1 MEEIEDDFNQLLKS
15 KLSKR
20 IAKKDLLTVLETCK
34 NVLKK
39 EIEESKNFESIFQ
52 EETWNIFISSIEGF
66 DNFEGLIILEL
77 FQLFSIIIPTKGKER
92 KLKF

>member
-77 FQLFSIIIPTKGKER
+77 FQLFSIIIPKGKER